1 MKVEAASDDSQAVKN
16 KLNGFQQLLG
26 DHLNKQIRKIN
37 NTTTMLLQILGLSP
51 HPIITVM
58 VGIVI
63 ATSDKTASVANNIEK
78 KCNPS
83 GKDSAHGE
91 IEARQSNSRFHWTG
105 TKKCS

>member
-1 MKVEAASDDSQAVKN
+1 MKVEAASDNNQSVKN

-26 DHLNKQIRKIN
+26 NDLNKQIRKIN
-37 NTTTMLLQILGLSP
+37 NTTTMLLQLLGLSP
-51 HPIITVM
+51 HPVITVM

-63 ATSDKTASVANNIEK
+63 ATSDQTTSLANNIEK

-91 IEARQSNSRFHWTG
+91 IEVRQSSNRFHWT
-105 TKKCS
+105 